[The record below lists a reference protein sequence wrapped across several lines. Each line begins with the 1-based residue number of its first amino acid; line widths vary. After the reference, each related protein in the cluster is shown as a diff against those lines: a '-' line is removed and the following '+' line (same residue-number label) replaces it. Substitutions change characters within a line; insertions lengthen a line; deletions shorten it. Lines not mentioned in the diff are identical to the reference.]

1 MDRRIFLSGLAATG
15 LMAPLP
21 AQARKL
27 GVSEISSYLKKFR
40 TARAKFIQANPDK
53 TLSQGVLYMK
63 KPGRIRYE
71 YTAPAHNLI
80 VSDGKTLGIFDRKS
94 NAGPQRYPL
103 RRTPLD
109 ILLRDDVDLEKGG
122 FVKNVQS
129 DGVQTRVLAVDPKNA
144 KNGSITMV
152 FTANPIELRQ
162 WIVRERNG
170 KETTVILSDLK
181 LGGSLNDSLFS
192 IGKLRNELGQGV
204 GDK

>member
-1 MDRRIFLSGLAATG
+1 MDRRIFLGGLAASSLSAT
-15 LMAPLP
+15 MP
-21 AQARKL
+21 AQAKKL
-27 GVSEISSYLKKFR
+27 SIRAVSNYLKKFK
-40 TARAKFIQANPDK
+40 TARANFIQANPDK

-71 YTAPAHNLI
+71 YTAPADNLI

-103 RRTPLD
+103 KRTPLD

-122 FVKNVQS
+122 FVRNIQS

-144 KNGSITMV
+144 NNGSITMV
-152 FTANPIELRQ
+152 FTSNPIELRQ
-162 WIVRERNG
+162 WVVKERSG

-181 LGGSLNDSLFS
+181 LGGRMKDSLFS
-192 IGKLRNELGQGV
+192 V
-204 GDK
+204 GRVKNQLESGGSNN